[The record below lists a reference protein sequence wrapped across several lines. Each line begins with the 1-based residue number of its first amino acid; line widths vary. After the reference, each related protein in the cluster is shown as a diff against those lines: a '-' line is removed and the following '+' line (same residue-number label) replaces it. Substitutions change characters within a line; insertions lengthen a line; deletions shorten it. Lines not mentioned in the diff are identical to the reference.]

1 MIEQNPNLQLQELQ
15 QNDKLKDIQQ
25 EQLNLTNNITLSE
38 FHTIVNSYK
47 HKLKLNSIETILKTP
62 MKMIQQQIEKK
73 FFLDFMVSS
82 FSNNLRENNN
92 YIQQYS
98 TQHLRRNLFK
108 MLNIF
113 LLMVSTT
120 ISSKKMNLIAAS
132 Q

>member
-1 MIEQNPNLQLQELQ
+1 MIEQSPNLQLQELQ